1 MSPESATTE
10 EQLPSVV
17 EAPLVDRQCDRTL
30 SLDGKR
36 HRTLD
41 LIGVSFDVLRDVE
54 AILEVF
60 LTASFSDGDC
70 LHGDLTFPAIKTNYK
85 NSILH
90 DINIL

>member
-41 LIGVSFDVLRDVE
+41 LIGPSFDVLRDVE

-60 LTASFSDGDC
+60 LTASVSNGDC
-70 LHGDLTFPAIKTNYK
+70 LHEDLTFSAIKTN
-85 NSILH
+85 L
-90 DINIL
+90 